1 LLKPLRRLFGPAR
14 GSAKVSYDFF
24 LAHAG
29 PDAAQAERLYDM
41 LSAKSTVFLD
51 TRSVPLGDV
60 WDHVIAEA
68 QRSSRLTVVLV
79 SASTGAAFYQQE
91 EIATAIGMA
100 REDPTR
106 HRVVPVYLGVT
117 PPPYGLLRFQGLVVP
132 DGIMPQRVAER
143 LLTTLR
149 ETGGRAPESAG
160 GPVQLPPAGGKRPA
174 AVSSMLDKQ
183 CGALK
188 ESLARVGPWM
198 FRDPR
203 IAAERLAKAKTALRS
218 VGPPIATW
226 SAAAMRET
234 SYPMADDLR
243 ELDGAL
249 RTRQAAVAAK
259 LSALESVRSE
269 DEARQPCA
277 DLAEAATRLFDA
289 CARAV
294 QYVI

>member
-1 LLKPLRRLFGPAR
+1 
-14 GSAKVSYDFF
+14 VSYDFF

-29 PDAAQAERLYDM
+29 PDAAQAERLYDL
-41 LSAKSTVFLD
+41 LSAQSTVFVD
-51 TRSVPLGDV
+51 TKSVRLGDA
-60 WDHVIAEA
+60 WDNTIAEA
-68 QRSSRLTVVLV
+68 QRSSRVTVVLV
-79 SASTGAAFYQQE
+79 SANTDAAFYQQE
-91 EIATAIGMA
+91 EIATAIAMA
-100 REDPTR
+100 RKDSTK
-106 HRVVPVYLGVT
+106 HRVVPVYLDT
-117 PPPYGLLRFQGLVVP
+117 APSNREPYGLRRLQGLKVSGDVTL
-132 DGIMPQRVAER
+132 QQVAER
-143 LLTTLR
+143 LLTLLR
-149 ETGGRAPESAG
+149 EAIGRTPESAG
-160 GPVQLPPAGGKRPA
+160 GPIHPPPAGGKRPA

-183 CGALK
+183 CRALK
-188 ESLARVGPWM
+188 ESLTRVGPWV
-198 FRDPR
+198 FRDPT

-226 SAAAMRET
+226 SVVAMQET

-277 DLAEAATRLFDA
+277 DLAKEATGLFDA

-294 QYVI
+294 QYVM